1 WIEELAGDGRDELA
15 ELIAIH
21 YQSALTGDDADLAWS
36 GDPAGRESVRRRGFE
51 ALLAAGNT
59 ARHRFAIARALEL
72 HDQGLTLASE
82 PLERG
87 RAFAAIGDDHE
98 AAYHGDEAF
107 AAYGPALDALREQPG
122 AEQLRARICFM
133 ASRMAAVKW
142 GGFRTKPTPSAME
155 RFLDE
160 GLELATDEEVRSW
173 LIVLKGNV
181 GLRWLWSGL
190 TDPIPIVERA
200 HAAARAVEV
209 AEQLQLPA
217 LLSQAYRTYGLLQSA
232 VGRWDLTV
240 EIARRDLHLAD
251 RLERTEQAFALFW

>member
-1 WIEELAGDGRDELA
+1 
-15 ELIAIH
+15 
-21 YQSALTGDDADLAWS
+21 
-36 GDPAGRESVRRRGFE
+36 
-51 ALLAAGNT
+51 
-59 ARHRFAIARALEL
+59 
-72 HDQGLTLASE
+72 
-82 PLERG
+82 
-87 RAFAAIGDDHE
+87 
-98 AAYHGDEAF
+98 
-107 AAYGPALDALREQPG
+107 ALDALREQPG
-122 AEQLRARICFM
+122 AEELRARICFM

-142 GGFRTKPTPSAME
+142 GGFRTKPTPAAME

-190 TDPIPIVERA
+190 NDPIPIVERA

-240 EIARRDLHLAD
+240 EIARRHLHLAD
-251 RLERTEQAFALFW
+251 RLERTEQAFALFWNAMFLMEIAGEFREHLRDAQRAVEVARGLTPHEVMHGTCTLMNVLYHLGRWTELEAIVDEH